1 MSTLLDKLSVKKPI
15 SVGSML
21 TVRLEPLM
29 MEKLNEISMR
39 VNKTRSSIIKTMLE
53 HCINDLVIT
62 DKGDI

>member
-21 TVRLEPLM
+21 TVRLEPSM